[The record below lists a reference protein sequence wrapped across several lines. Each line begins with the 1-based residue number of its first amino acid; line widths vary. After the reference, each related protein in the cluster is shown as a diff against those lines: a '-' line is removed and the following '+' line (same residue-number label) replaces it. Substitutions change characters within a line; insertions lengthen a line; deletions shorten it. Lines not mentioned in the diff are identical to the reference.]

1 MTITEIS
8 IKRPILIL
16 VFIVALAL
24 IGVYSFFQ
32 LNYELLPDITP
43 PHVSV
48 ITVYPGASPNEVET
62 SLSKPIEDAA
72 TNVEKVKRV
81 FSTSIEGVSMVWIE
95 FRQST
100 NADGSET
107 HQ

>member
-48 ITVYPGASPNEVET
+48 ITKHHFPNR
-62 SLSKPIEDAA
+62 LKMLLRML
-72 TNVEKVKRV
+72 KK
-81 FSTSIEGVSMVWIE
+81 
-95 FRQST
+95 
-100 NADGSET
+100 
-107 HQ
+107 